1 MRYFFLSVV
10 FVITSFIIVW
20 VAFNTNGI
28 NTQQTNSDCNK
39 KNTTISKSH
48 QDYLL
53 QYDWHIQSPC
63 SIRKEVVDYYPEHIS
78 TLLSGELNLEPY
90 NKKGKEAT
98 ITTYTLKEEQQNGDK
113 LSAAIYEIDG
123 KLIGGY
129 GVLENWEPG
138 IFSLDEKIRLI
149 ELGNIRGN
157 NP

>member
-1 MRYFFLSVV
+1 MRYFFLTVV
-10 FVITSFIIVW
+10 FVITSFIIIW

-28 NTQQTNSDCNK
+28 NTQQTSSGCNE
-39 KNTTISKSH
+39 KNTSISKSH

-53 QYDWHIQSPC
+53 QYDWHIQSLC

-78 TLLSGELNLEPY
+78 TLQSGELNLEPY
-90 NKKGKEAT
+90 NKTGKAAT

-123 KLIGGY
+123 NLIGGY

-138 IFSLDEKIRLI
+138 IFSLDEKMRLI